1 MRFVKILA
9 VATAALA
16 TAPANAQYYAGKT
29 IEFIVGTGPGG
40 GYDTYARVVAR
51 HMPKYIAGTPTIA
64 VKNLP
69 GAGSAKAAAMI
80 ASVSPK
86 DGTSVGIV
94 FPGVIIG
101 PVLDPGM
108 TKLFEPS
115 KFIYIGSADS
125 GTRVCVTYAT
135 SKIKTLADAQ
145 KMKTV
150 LGASAAGG
158 STRDYA
164 HMLNHT
170 TGTQFQV
177 VNGYKGTA
185 DIFLAVERGEVDGLC
200 GLDWSSLKAQRGS
213 WIAEKKLNI
222 IVQTAIETEPALNEL
237 KVPHIHQLIKNEAD
251 RKAADLVMSQ
261 QVFGRPF
268 ILPPGTNPEA
278 VKILREAFLKAL
290 ADPALLAEAAKM
302 RIDINPIDGERV
314 QKLVESLYVMPQ
326 DVVERARKISLQ

>member
-1 MRFVKILA
+1 MPG
-9 VATAALA
+9 
-16 TAPANAQYYAGKT
+16 APA
-29 IEFIVGTGPGG
+29 IV
-40 GYDTYARVVAR
+40 
-51 HMPKYIAGTPTIA
+51 

-101 PVLDPGM
+101 PVLEPAMG
-108 TKLFEPS
+108 KLFDPA

-125 GTRVCVTYAT
+125 GTRVCVTYQT
-135 SKIKTLADAQ
+135 SKIKTIADAQ
-145 KMKTV
+145 RMKTIV
-150 LGASAAGG
+150 GASAAGG

-170 TGTQFQV
+170 SGTQFQV
-177 VNGYKGTA
+177 VSGYKGTA

-200 GLDWSSLKAQRGS
+200 GLDWSSLKAQRAN
-213 WIAEKKLNI
+213 WLAENKLNI
-222 IVQTAIETEPALNEL
+222 IVQTALDREPALNDL
-237 KVPHIHQLIKNEAD
+237 RVPHIHEFIKTDID

-278 VKILREAFLKAL
+278 VKLLREAFLKAL
-290 ADPALLAEAAKM
+290 ADKELLAEAQKM

-314 QKLVESLYVMPQ
+314 QKLVESLYSMPA
-326 DVVERARKISLQ
+326 DVVERAKRISLQ